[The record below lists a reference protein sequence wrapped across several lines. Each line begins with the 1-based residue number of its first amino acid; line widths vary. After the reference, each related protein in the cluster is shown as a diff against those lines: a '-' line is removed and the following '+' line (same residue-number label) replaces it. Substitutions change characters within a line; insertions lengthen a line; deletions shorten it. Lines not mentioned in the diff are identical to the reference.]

1 MKRDTLK
8 GQHST
13 DMATN
18 PKLVSIHGGHSGQF
32 CNHARDT
39 LEAVIQTY
47 IARGYE
53 WVGITE
59 HMPPPED
66 RFLYSEEVEIG
77 LDARQMQDR
86 FGHYMDEGRRLKEK
100 YADRLGIFVGF
111 ETEAYSGAFEFAAAL
126 RDLYRPDYILGSVH
140 HVADIPFDSGLEA
153 YRQAAAAVGGI
164 EALYCR
170 YFDLQHELIL
180 TLSPR
185 VVAHFDLV
193 RIYDD
198 DYRQRLMLPEIA
210 RRIQRNLQ
218 TVAEKHLILD
228 FNVAA
233 LRKGAAE
240 PYLSG
245 PILEKAIALGIS
257 IVPSDDSHG
266 TATVGQYIPEGIEIL
281 RQRGGSLSWPK
292 PA

>member
-1 MKRDTLK
+1 
-8 GQHST
+8 
-13 DMATN
+13 MAMN
-18 PKLVSIHGGHSGQF
+18 PSLVSIHGGHSGQF

-47 IARGYE
+47 IAKGFE

-66 RFLYSEEVEIG
+66 RFLYPEELEAG
-77 LDARQMQDR
+77 LDARQMRDR
-86 FGHYMDEGRRLKEK
+86 FGLYMDEGRRLQEK

-111 ETEAYSGAFEFAAAL
+111 ETEAYSGALEFAAEL
-126 RDLYRPDYILGSVH
+126 RDHYQPDYVLGSVH
-140 HVADIPFDSGLEA
+140 HVADIAFDSGPEA
-153 YRQAAAAVGGI
+153 YRQAAAAVGGL

-180 TLSPR
+180 SLSPE
-185 VVAHFDLV
+185 VVAHFDLI
-193 RIYDD
+193 RIFDD
-198 DYRQRLMLPEIA
+198 DYQRRMQQPEIA
-210 RRIQRNLQ
+210 RRIQRNLES
-218 TVAEKHLILD
+218 VAGKHLILD

-233 LRKGAAE
+233 LRKGATE

-245 PILEKAIALGIS
+245 PLLDQAMALGIP

-266 TATVGQYIPEGIEIL
+266 TATVGQHIPEGIDIL
-281 RQRGGSLSWPK
+281 MQRGCSLNWPK